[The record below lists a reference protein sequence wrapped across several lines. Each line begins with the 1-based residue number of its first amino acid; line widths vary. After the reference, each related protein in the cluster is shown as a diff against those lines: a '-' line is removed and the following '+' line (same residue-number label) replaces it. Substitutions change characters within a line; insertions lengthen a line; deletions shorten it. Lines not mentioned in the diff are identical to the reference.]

1 MIFEATALKRLC
13 LVVIGY
19 KFISFM
25 YNIKAQV
32 SKDSIIADLLNIISQ
47 ALSDTHSVFLYNP

>member
-25 YNIKAQV
+25 YNIKATQY
-32 SKDSIIADLLNIISQ
+32 SKHSIIADLLNIISQ
-47 ALSDTHSVFLYNP
+47 ALSDKYSQCLLV